1 MKISFNVL
9 MKSHF
14 RLLLRAPDV
23 ESIATFTNKFRNDI
37 RETFGGK
44 FIFKV

>member
-23 ESIATFTNKFRNDI
+23 ESIATFTNKFING
-37 RETFGGK
+37 FGDTLGRK
-44 FIFKV
+44 SIF